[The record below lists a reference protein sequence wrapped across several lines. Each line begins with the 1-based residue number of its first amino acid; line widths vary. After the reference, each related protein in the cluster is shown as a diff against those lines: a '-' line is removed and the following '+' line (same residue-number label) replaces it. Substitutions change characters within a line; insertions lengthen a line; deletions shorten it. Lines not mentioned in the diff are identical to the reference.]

1 MNGFNEFLSKGLV
14 FGNHK
19 VTISDILMIIII
31 FLVVRLLV
39 AVINHLIQRSLK
51 HRPSDQGRGYTFT
64 KLASYILYTIAF
76 VLGLEIAGVDVTI
89 LIASSAA
96 LLVGVGLGIQHIFN
110 DIVSGFV
117 ILFEG
122 AVRVGDVIELDG
134 TIARVE
140 SISIRTSAVI
150 TRKGNVIIV
159 PNSKITSDAMLN
171 WSHGDL
177 ISRHDIAV
185 GVAYGSDTDL
195 VAKTLRS
202 VLEGKNYVV
211 PGRPIHVVFQDFGD
225 SALNFELRF
234 WAEKSWEMD
243 LFKSDVRYS
252 IDAAFRKEGIKIPFP
267 QRDVHVVSTS
277 ANL

>member
-1 MNGFNEFLSKGLV
+1 MNGFNDFLSKGLV

-19 VTISDILMIIII
+19 VTLSDVLMIIVI
-31 FLVVRLLV
+31 FIVVRLIV
-39 AVINHLIQRSLK
+39 AVINKLIQRSLK
-51 HRPSDQGRGYTFT
+51 HRPLDQERGYTFT
-64 KLASYILYTIAF
+64 KLASYVLYTIGC
-76 VLGLEIAGVDVTI
+76 VIGLEIAGVDVTI

-122 AVRVGDVIELDG
+122 GVRVGDVVELDG

-140 SISIRTSAVI
+140 EIGIRTSSVI
-150 TRKGNVIIV
+150 TRKGNIIIV
-159 PNSKITSDAMLN
+159 PNSKITSDAVLN

-185 GVAYGSDTDL
+185 SVAYGSDTDL
-195 VAKTLRS
+195 VAKTLRA
-202 VLEGKNYVV
+202 VLDGKDYVV
-211 PGRPIHVVFQDFGD
+211 AGRPIHVVFQDFGD

-267 QRDVHVVSTS
+267 QRDIHLVSKS